1 MASTSIRIDRTTHQK
16 IKDIAGRENK
26 PIGEVVADAIHRYE
40 DEQFWRNAHAGY
52 QRLRGD
58 PEAWKAYQNELRDWD
73 VTLMDGLENE
83 EPYYSPEE
91 LEDALDQDTQAGRS
105 LDRLS

>member
-1 MASTSIRIDRTTHQK
+1 MASTNIRIDRTTHQK

-26 PIGEVVADAIHRYE
+26 PIGGVVADVIQRYE

-52 QRLRGD
+52 QRLRDD
-58 PEAWKAYQNELRDWD
+58 PEEWKAYQDEIRIWD

-83 EPYYSPEE
+83 DPYFSSEE
-91 LEDALDQDTQAGRS
+91 LEDALGQDT
-105 LDRLS
+105 